1 MIRIVLT
8 RLLAASLLAALAACQ
23 QGPTKEEIEAAKNTF
38 ECKLAGEKIVIRF
51 DSTLHEARVLMPDG
65 NSMALHQIPS
75 ASGVRF
81 SNGTYELTG
90 KGTELKLSRDGVASD
105 LAGCANV
112 PLPVKS

>member
-8 RLLAASLLAALAACQ
+8 RLLAASLLAALVACQ

-90 KGTELKLSRDGVASD
+90 KGTELKLARDGVASD
-105 LAGCANV
+105 LADCANL